1 MPYIHFTDQQK
12 EQAAG
17 VDLAAFLESRGEKL
31 TRSGR
36 DFRLTSDHS
45 ITIRGNHWYDHATQK
60 GGGPISFVR
69 QFYDLDYPS
78 VVNLLLG
85 GGGVAYPATKERVR
99 EPPKLFALPPAN
111 KDARRVFAYLV
122 KHRHIVP
129 EVVSHFVRAGLL
141 YEDAEYH
148 NAVFVGTDEQG
159 VPRHAHKRSTNSFG
173 KTFRINVEGSFP
185 QYSFH
190 HLGADG
196 ALFVFEAPI
205 DLMSYLALHPERW
218 QEHSYVACCGTS
230 FLPVEKMLERMRR
243 VEEVFL
249 CLDNDVAGHTAS
261 KRMASFLAEK
271 NIPSQRLVPQLK
283 DWNEDLTGMGQEQRK
298 EVQVCQTFGC

>member
-36 DFRLTSDHS
+36 DFRLTSDRS
-45 ITIRGNHWYDHATQK
+45 VTIQGNRWYDHATQK
-60 GGGPISFVR
+60 SGGPISFIR
-69 QFYDLDYPS
+69 QFYGIDYPG
-78 VVNLLLG
+78 VMELLLG
-85 GGGVAYPATKERVR
+85 KGGIAYPAARERVQ
-99 EPPKLFALPPAN
+99 EPPKPFELPPAH
-111 KDARRVFAYLV
+111 KDTRRVFAYLV
-122 KHRHIVP
+122 KHRGIAP

-173 KTFRINVEGSFP
+173 KTFWINVESGLP

-190 HLGADG
+190 HMGRDG
-196 ALFVFEAPI
+196 TLFVFEAPI
-205 DLMSYLALHPERW
+205 DMMSYITFYPEHW
-218 QEHSYVACCGTS
+218 QKHNYVACRGTS
-230 FLPVEKMLERMRR
+230 FLPVEKMLDRMLW

-249 CLDNDVAGHTAS
+249 CQNNDVAGHTAS
-261 KRMASFLAEK
+261 KRMAVLLAEK
-271 NIPSQRLVPQLK
+271 GIP
-283 DWNEDLTGMGQEQRK
+283 
-298 EVQVCQTFGC
+298 C

>member
-31 TRSGR
+31 VRSGR

-45 ITIRGNHWYDHATQK
+45 VTIQGNRWYDHATQT

-78 VVNLLLG
+78 AINLLLG
-85 GGGVAYPATKERVR
+85 GGGVAYPTVRERAQ
-99 EPPKLFALPPAN
+99 EPPKPFMLSTAN
-111 KDARRVFAYLV
+111 KNARRVFAYLV
-122 KHRHIVP
+122 KHRHIAP
-129 EVVSHFVRAGLL
+129 EVVSYFVRAGLL

-159 VPRHAHKRSTNSFG
+159 IPRHAHKRSTNSFG
-173 KTFRINVEGSFP
+173 KAFRVNVEGSLP
-185 QYSFH
+185 QFSFH
-190 HLGADG
+190 YLGTDG

-205 DLMSYLALHPERW
+205 DMLSYITFYPERW
-218 QEHSYVACCGTS
+218 REHNYVACCGTS
-230 FLPVEKMLERMRR
+230 FLPVEKMLDRMRQ
-243 VEEVFL
+243 VDEVFL

-261 KRMASFLAEK
+261 KRMADLLAEK
-271 NIPSQRLVPQLK
+271 GIYSQRLVPSEK
-283 DWNEDLTGMGQEQRK
+283 DWNDVLTTMESQK
-298 EVQVCQTFGC
+298 EEVRSCQIFGC

>member
-31 TRSGR
+31 IRSGR

-45 ITIRGNHWYDHATQK
+45 VTIQGNRWYDHATQT

-78 VVNLLLG
+78 AVNLLLG
-85 GGGVAYPATKERVR
+85 GGGVACPAAKERVR
-99 EPPKLFALPPAN
+99 EPPKPFALPPAN
-111 KDARRVFAYLV
+111 KNARRVFAYLV
-122 KHRHIVP
+122 KHRHIAP
-129 EVVSHFVRAGLL
+129 EVVSHFVRAGVL

-159 VPRHAHKRSTNSFG
+159 IPRHAHKRSTNSFE
-173 KTFRINVEGSFP
+173 KAFRINVEGSLP

-190 HLGADG
+190 CLGADG

-205 DLMSYLALHPERW
+205 DLLSYLTLHPERW

-230 FLPVEKMLERMRR
+230 FLPVEKMLDRMRW

-249 CLDNDVAGHTAS
+249 CLDNDVAKSEA
-261 KRMASFLAEK
+261 KRS
-271 NIPSQRLVPQLK
+271 
-283 DWNEDLTGMGQEQRK
+283 
-298 EVQVCQTFGC
+298 

>member
-31 TRSGR
+31 VRSGR

-45 ITIRGNHWYDHATQK
+45 VTIQGNRWYDHASQK

-69 QFYDLDYPS
+69 QFYGLDYPGA
-78 VVNLLLG
+78 VELLLG
-85 GGGVAYPATKERVR
+85 GGGTVYPAARERVR
-99 EPPKLFALPPAN
+99 EPPKPFELPPAH

-122 KHRHIVP
+122 KHRKIAP

-141 YEDAEYH
+141 YEDAEHH

-173 KTFRINVEGSFP
+173 KAFRLNVEGSFP
-185 QYSFH
+185 RYSFH
-190 HLGADG
+190 HLGIDG
-196 ALFVFEAPI
+196 ALFVFEAPV
-205 DLMSYLALHPERW
+205 DMLSYITLHPNRW

-230 FLPVEKMLERMRR
+230 FLPVEKMLDRMPQ

-271 NIPSQRLVPQLK
+271 NIPSQRLVSQLK
-283 DWNEDLTGMGQEQRK
+283 DWNDDLTRMGQEQK
-298 EVQVCQTFGC
+298 EVQLCQTFGC

>member
-31 TRSGR
+31 IRSGR
-36 DFRLTSDHS
+36 DMRLDRDHS
-45 ITIRGNHWYDHATQK
+45 VTIRGNEWFDHATQK
-60 GGGPISFVR
+60 GGGTISFVR

-78 VVNLLLG
+78 AVSLLLG
-85 GGGVAYPATKERVR
+85 GGSVAYPTAKERVQ
-99 EPPKLFALPPAN
+99 EPPKPFALPPAN
-111 KDARRVFAYLV
+111 KDTRRVFAYLV
-122 KHRHIVP
+122 KHRCIAS
-129 EVVSHFVRAGLL
+129 EVVSYFVRAGLL

-159 VPRHAHKRSTNSFG
+159 IPRHAHKRSTNSFG
-173 KTFRINVEGSFP
+173 KAFRINVEGSLP

-190 HLGADG
+190 YLGADG
-196 ALFVFEAPI
+196 ALFVFEAPV
-205 DLMSYLALHPERW
+205 DMMSYLTLHPERW

-230 FLPVEKMLERMRR
+230 FLPVEKILERMHR

-261 KRMASFLAEK
+261 KRMVDLLTEK
-271 NIPSQRLVPQLK
+271 GIVSQRLVPAEK
-283 DWNEDLTGMGQEQRK
+283 DWNEVLTTMGQQK
-298 EVQVCQTFGC
+298 EEVRSCQTFGC

>member
-17 VDLAAFLESRGEKL
+17 VDLAAFLESRGAKL

-45 ITIRGNHWYDHATQK
+45 VTIQGNRWYDHAQQK

-69 QFYDLDYPS
+69 QFYGLDYPRA
-78 VVNLLLG
+78 VELLLG
-85 GGGVAYPATKERVR
+85 KSGVAYPAARERVR
-99 EPPKLFALPPAN
+99 EPPKPFALPPAN
-111 KDARRVFAYLV
+111 KEARRVFAHLV
-122 KHRHIVP
+122 KCRRIAP

-141 YEDAEYH
+141 YEDAKYH

-173 KTFRINVEGSFP
+173 KTFRINVESGIP

-190 HLGADG
+190 HLGRDG

-205 DLMSYLALHPERW
+205 DMMSYITLHPDRW
-218 QEHSYVACCGTS
+218 QEHSYVAWCETS
-230 FLPVEKMLERMRR
+230 FLPVEKMLERMPR

-271 NIPSQRLVPQLK
+271 NIPSQRLVSQLK
-283 DWNEDLTGMGQEQRK
+283 DWNDDLTRMGQEQK
-298 EVQVCQTFGC
+298 EVQLCQTFGC

>member
-17 VDLAAFLESRGEKL
+17 VDLVAFLESRGEKL
-31 TRSGR
+31 IRSGR
-36 DFRLTSDHS
+36 DMRLDRDHS
-45 ITIRGNHWYDHATQK
+45 VTIRGSEWFDHATQK

-69 QFYDLDYPS
+69 QFYDIDYLS
-78 VVNLLLG
+78 AVELLLG
-85 GGGVAYPATKERVR
+85 KNGVAYPTARERVR
-99 EPPKLFALPPAN
+99 EPPKPFELPPVN
-111 KDARRVFAYLV
+111 RDARRVFAYLV
-122 KHRHIVP
+122 KHRGIAL

-173 KTFRINVEGSFP
+173 KTFRLNVEGSLP

-190 HLGADG
+190 YLGGDG
-196 ALFVFEAPI
+196 SLFVFEAPI
-205 DLMSYLALHPERW
+205 DLLSYITLHPGRW
-218 QEHSYVACCGTS
+218 QEHNYVACCGTS
-230 FLPVEKMLERMRR
+230 FLPVEKMLKRIPQ

-261 KRMASFLAEK
+261 KRMADLLAERG
-271 NIPSQRLVPQLK
+271 IYSQRLVPAEK
-283 DWNEDLTGMGQEQRK
+283 DWNDVLTAMGQQK
-298 EVQVCQTFGC
+298 EEVRSCQTFGC

>member
-12 EQAAG
+12 EKAAG

-31 TRSGR
+31 IRSGR
-36 DFRLTSDHS
+36 DMRLARDHS
-45 ITIRGNHWYDHATQK
+45 VTIRGNSWFDHAQQK

-69 QFYDLDYPS
+69 QFYDMDYPS
-78 VVNLLLG
+78 AVNLLIG
-85 GGGVAYPATKERVR
+85 GGGVVYPAAKERVQ
-99 EPPKLFALPPAN
+99 EPPKDFVLPPAN
-111 KDARRVFAYLV
+111 GDARRVFAYLV
-122 KHRHIVP
+122 KHRKIAP

-141 YEDAEYH
+141 YEDTEYH

-173 KTFRINVEGSFP
+173 KAFCLNVEGCSP

-190 HLGADG
+190 YLGGDG
-196 ALFVFEAPI
+196 SLFVFEAPI
-205 DLMSYLALHPERW
+205 DLLSYITLYPERW
-218 QEHSYVACCGTS
+218 REHNYVACCGTS
-230 FLPVEKMLERMRR
+230 FIPVEKMLDRMPQ

-261 KRMASFLAEK
+261 KRMADLLIDKKIFCQRL
-271 NIPSQRLVPQLK
+271 IPSEK
-283 DWNEDLTGMGQEQRK
+283 DWNEVLTTMDTQKK
-298 EVQVCQTFGC
+298 EVEMCQTLRC

>member
-31 TRSGR
+31 VRSGR

-45 ITIRGNHWYDHATQK
+45 VTIQGNRWYDHATQK

-78 VVNLLLG
+78 AVNLLLG
-85 GGGVAYPATKERVR
+85 GGDVVHPSARERVQA
-99 EPPKLFALPPAN
+99 PPKHFALPPAN

-122 KHRHIVP
+122 KHRHISP

-141 YEDAEYH
+141 YEDAEHH
-148 NAVFVGTDEQG
+148 NAVFVGTDEDG
-159 VPRHAHKRSTNSFG
+159 TPRHAHKCSTNSFG
-173 KTFRINVEGSFP
+173 KSFRLNVEGSFP
-185 QYSFH
+185 RYSFH
-190 HLGADG
+190 YLGGDG
-196 ALFVFEAPI
+196 SLFVFEAPI
-205 DLMSYLALHPERW
+205 DMLSYITLHPVGW
-218 QEHSYVACCGTS
+218 QGHNYVACCGTS
-230 FLPVEKMLERMRR
+230 FIPVEKMLDRMRR
-243 VEEVFL
+243 VDEVFL

-261 KRMASFLAEK
+261 KRMADLLTEK
-271 NIPSQRLVPQLK
+271 GIFAQRLTPSEK
-283 DWNEDLTGMGQEQRK
+283 DWNDVLTTMDEQERK
-298 EVQVCQTFGC
+298 VEVCQTLQC

>member
-1 MPYIHFTDQQK
+1 MPYIHFTNQQK

-31 TRSGR
+31 IRSGR

-45 ITIRGNHWYDHATQK
+45 VTIQGNRWYDHAAQR

-78 VVNLLLG
+78 AVNLLLG
-85 GGGVAYPATKERVR
+85 GGGVIHPAARERVQ
-99 EPPKLFALPPAN
+99 EPPKPFTLPPIN

-122 KHRHIVP
+122 KHRRISP

-141 YEDAEYH
+141 YEDAEHH

-159 VPRHAHKRSTNSFG
+159 IPRHAHKRSTNSFG
-173 KTFRINVEGSFP
+173 KAFRLNVEGSFP
-185 QYSFH
+185 RYSFH
-190 HLGADG
+190 YLGGDG
-196 ALFVFEAPI
+196 SLFVFEAPI
-205 DLMSYLALHPERW
+205 DMLSYITLDPERW
-218 QEHSYVACCGTS
+218 REHNYVACCGTS
-230 FLPVEKMLERMRR
+230 FLPVEKMLDRMHQ

-261 KRMASFLAEK
+261 KRMADMLTEK
-271 NIPSQRLVPQLK
+271 GIFSQRLTPSEK
-283 DWNEDLTGMGQEQRK
+283 DWNEVLTMMGQRK
-298 EVQVCQTFGC
+298 EEVQVCQTFGC

>member
-31 TRSGR
+31 IRSGR
-36 DFRLTSDHS
+36 DMRLERDHS
-45 ITIRGNHWYDHATQK
+45 VTIRGNSWFDHAQQK

-69 QFYDLDYPS
+69 QFYDMDYPS
-78 VVNLLLG
+78 AVNLLIG
-85 GGGVAYPATKERVR
+85 GGGIVYPAAEERVQ
-99 EPPKLFALPPAN
+99 EPPKEFALPPRN
-111 KDARRVFAYLV
+111 GDARRVFAYLV
-122 KHRHIVP
+122 KHRKIAP

-148 NAVFVGTDEQG
+148 NAVFVGTDEAG

-173 KTFRINVEGSFP
+173 KSFRLNVEGSLP

-190 HLGADG
+190 YLGDNG
-196 ALFVFEAPI
+196 SLLVFEAPI
-205 DLMSYLALHPERW
+205 DLMSYITLNPKDW
-218 QEHSYVACCGTS
+218 QKHNYVACCGTS
-230 FLPVEKMLERMRR
+230 FIPVEKMLDRMPQ
-243 VEEVFL
+243 VDEVFL

-261 KRMASFLAEK
+261 KRMADLLTDRGIFC
-271 NIPSQRLVPQLK
+271 QRLSPSEK
-283 DWNEDLTGMGQEQRK
+283 DWNEVLTTMDTQKREVGM
-298 EVQVCQTFGC
+298 CQTLQC

>member
-31 TRSGR
+31 IRSGR
-36 DFRLTSDHS
+36 DMRLDRDHS
-45 ITIRGNHWYDHATQK
+45 ITIRGNEWFDHATQK
-60 GGGPISFVR
+60 GGGAISFVR

-78 VVNLLLG
+78 AVSLLLG
-85 GGGVAYPATKERVR
+85 GGGVAYPAAKERVR
-99 EPPKLFALPPAN
+99 EPPKPFALPLAN

-122 KHRHIVP
+122 KHRQIAP
-129 EVVSHFVRAGLL
+129 EVVSHFVRAGML

-159 VPRHAHKRSTNSFG
+159 IPRHAHKRSTNSFG
-173 KTFRINVEGSFP
+173 KTFRINVEGSLP
-185 QYSFH
+185 QCSFH
-190 HLGADG
+190 HLGTDG

-205 DLMSYLALHPERW
+205 DMMSYLTLHPERW

-230 FLPVEKMLERMRR
+230 FLPVEKMLERMHR

-249 CLDNDVAGHTAS
+249 CLDNDEAGHTAS
-261 KRMASFLAEK
+261 KRMADLLTEK
-271 NIPSQRLVPQLK
+271 GIFNQRLVPAKK
-283 DWNEDLTGMGQEQRK
+283 DWNDVLTTMGPQK
-298 EVQVCQTFGC
+298 EEVRSCQTFGC

>member
-31 TRSGR
+31 VRSGR

-45 ITIRGNHWYDHATQK
+45 VTIQGNRWYDHAAQK

-78 VVNLLLG
+78 AVNLLLG
-85 GGGVAYPATKERVR
+85 GGGVVHPAARERVQ
-99 EPPKLFALPPAN
+99 EPPKPFTLPPIN

-122 KHRHIVP
+122 KHRCISP
-129 EVVSHFVRAGLL
+129 EVVSHFVRAGPL

-159 VPRHAHKRSTNSFG
+159 IPRHAHKRSTNSLG
-173 KTFRINVEGSFP
+173 KSFRLNVEGSFP
-185 QYSFH
+185 RYSFH
-190 HLGADG
+190 YLGGDG
-196 ALFVFEAPI
+196 SLFVFEAPI
-205 DLMSYLALHPERW
+205 DMLSYITLYPERW
-218 QEHSYVACCGTS
+218 QEHNYVACCGTS
-230 FLPVEKMLERMRR
+230 FLPVEKMLDRMRQ

-261 KRMASFLAEK
+261 KRMADLLTEK
-271 NIPSQRLVPQLK
+271 WIYNQRSTPSEK
-283 DWNEDLTGMGQEQRK
+283 DWNEVLTTMDKQK
-298 EVQVCQTFGC
+298 TEVRSCQTFGC

>member
-45 ITIRGNHWYDHATQK
+45 VTIQGNRWYDHAQQK

-69 QFYDLDYPS
+69 QFYGLDYPRA
-78 VVNLLLG
+78 VELLLG
-85 GGGVAYPATKERVR
+85 KSGVAYPAARERVR
-99 EPPKLFALPPAN
+99 EPPKPFALPPAN
-111 KDARRVFAYLV
+111 KEARRVFAHLV
-122 KHRHIVP
+122 KCRRIAP

-141 YEDAEYH
+141 YEDAKYH

-173 KTFRINVEGSFP
+173 KTFRINVESGIP

-190 HLGADG
+190 HLGRDG

-205 DLMSYLALHPERW
+205 DMMSYITLHPDRW

-230 FLPVEKMLERMRR
+230 FLPVEKMLDRMPQ

-271 NIPSQRLVPQLK
+271 NIPSQRLVSQLK
-283 DWNEDLTGMGQEQRK
+283 DWNDDLTRMGQEQK
-298 EVQVCQTFGC
+298 EVQLCQTFGC

>member
-31 TRSGR
+31 VRSGR

-45 ITIRGNHWYDHATQK
+45 VTIQGNRWYDHATQT

-69 QFYDLDYPS
+69 QFYDLDYPGA
-78 VVNLLLG
+78 VELLLG
-85 GGGVAYPATKERVR
+85 KSGIAYPAARKPVR
-99 EPPKLFALPPAN
+99 EPPKLFALPPAH

-122 KHRHIVP
+122 KHRHIAP
-129 EVVSHFVRAGLL
+129 EVVIHFVRAGML

-148 NAVFVGTDEQG
+148 NAVFVGTDGQG
-159 VPRHAHKRSTNSFG
+159 IPRHAHKRSTSSFG
-173 KTFRINVEGSFP
+173 KTFRINVEGSLP

-190 HLGADG
+190 HLGTDG

-205 DLMSYLALHPERW
+205 DMMSYLTLHPERW

-230 FLPVEKMLERMRR
+230 FLPVEKMLERMHQ

-261 KRMASFLAEK
+261 KRMADLLMEK
-271 NIPSQRLVPQLK
+271 GIFSQRLVPAEK
-283 DWNEDLTGMGQEQRK
+283 DWNDVLTQIEPQR
-298 EVQVCQTFGC
+298 EVRSCQTFGC

>member
-31 TRSGR
+31 IRSGR

-45 ITIRGNHWYDHATQK
+45 VTIQGNRWYDHATQT

-69 QFYDLDYPS
+69 QFYGLDYPGA
-78 VVNLLLG
+78 VELLLG
-85 GGGVAYPATKERVR
+85 KSGIAYPAARKQMR
-99 EPPKLFALPPAN
+99 EPPKPFALPPAN
-111 KDARRVFAYLV
+111 RDARRVFAYLV
-122 KHRHIVP
+122 KHRHIAP
-129 EVVSHFVRAGLL
+129 EVVSHFVRAGVL

-159 VPRHAHKRSTNSFG
+159 IPRHAHKRSTNSFG
-173 KTFRINVEGSFP
+173 KAFRINVEGSLP

-190 HLGADG
+190 CLGADG

-205 DLMSYLALHPERW
+205 DLLSYLTLHPERW

-230 FLPVEKMLERMRR
+230 FLPVEKMLERMHR

-261 KRMASFLAEK
+261 KRMADLLTEK
-271 NIPSQRLVPQLK
+271 GIISQRLVPSEK
-283 DWNEDLTGMGQEQRK
+283 DWNEVLTMMGQRK
-298 EVQVCQTFGC
+298 EEVQVCQTFGC